1 MRRKGLGIFLALCLL
16 VCSLTLSMSAE
27 EPTGTPISTPE
38 QLIALM
44 GDSTAWA
51 RDYYLTT
58 DIDLSGYENQ
68 APIGGT
74 TTKTNFTGTFDGCG
88 YTISNVSLQS
98 SATGDVN
105 FGLFGRVST
114 PGTVKNLKVGGTVS
128 AKGRRVAGIAGFSN
142 GGTFENCYNS
152 CEVTGVKAVAGIVG
166 YSNGNTTIKNCWNH
180 GTITA
185 TAADVNG
192 YIDVAGILGLMG
204 NGKAAVGDTIENCKN
219 TGSISVAASA
229 KESTKFGVGGIVG
242 RIQSAA
248 KVVSVLKNCYNAG
261 TVQGGTA
268 TDYAGGKAT
277 ISYFPAASVLTAS
290 GNYYKSDCGEG
301 MTVTGAGGALA
312 NTSGAVEVDLST
324 VTDIESCK
332 AAFAELPA
340 ANWVFTA
347 AGPELLAFHRH
358 DFGEDDKAPTCA
370 TCGMEN
376 PKACQHSDTEEVV
389 DTPSTC
395 VTEGRAHKCCKDC
408 GETVGESYALPTN
421 PNAHTNFDYVWHK
434 DGASYYYNCADC
446 GKTAYT
452 QYDAPTLYVDA
463 YTKAS
468 AMVGSDENDGLSTE
482 TALKTIDEAF
492 TRLAAVGG
500 TVCLSDRY
508 YVSGVTLPANSE
520 KITITSLSTAKTGF
534 YFKTNNARFR
544 INGDVEFCNL
554 FLFAD
559 KAEARTILFACN
571 WHNVTFGDGLATSVS
586 AIIVAGTENGTDDI
600 AEMTQNLTFRGVNQT
615 KMTGGENL
623 ETACR
628 FYDQVVLG
636 NRTNNTKAYLTANK
650 TVAATFENYNAF
662 VPQIG
667 AVRCGTAGAGA
678 AVMENCAVTAV
689 FSGGSTI
696 ASLVVGDT
704 NAKDGAAVLDALT
717 LELKDNAVVTT
728 SFNPRNV
735 KNSTIRIST
744 EAEGRTKPLAKAIE
758 FAASD
763 DFIASLGKEKATASI
778 TYGAHGFADTVA
790 DAVVYNEDV
799 YTVDE
804 SVTEEG
810 AWTKTNKDG
819 VYAETCETCGR
830 TGETI
835 VKLTQGTTTKAHNG
849 TTYAVRFITELT
861 FGTAE
866 IEYYG
871 TFIAKTLNT
880 AFSDETLYRKSS
892 EIPETADGA
901 FKYAVDLV
909 GIPEG
914 QTATEICAWSF
925 VKLKNVDDMIVLPCK
940 VTVDSIPATT
950 K

>member
-27 EPTGTPISTPE
+27 EPTGTPISTPG

-44 GDSTAWA
+44 GDPTAWA
-51 RDYYLTT
+51 QDYYLTT
-58 DIDLSGYENQ
+58 DIDLSGRTDQ
-68 APIGGT
+68 TPIGSAG
-74 TTKTNFTGTFDGCG
+74 KNFTGTFDGCG
-88 YTISNVSLQS
+88 YEIKGLNLVKSDMT
-98 SATGDVN
+98 SASDIN
-105 FGLFGRVST
+105 WALFGRVNGATIKNLTVS
-114 PGTVKNLKVGGTVS
+114 GTVDGS
-128 AKGRRVAGIAGFSN
+128 AKGRRVG
-142 GGTFENCYNS
+142 
-152 CEVTGVKAVAGIVG
+152 GIVG
-166 YSNGNTTIKNCWNH
+166 VCVT
-180 GTITA
+180 GTA
-185 TAADVNG
+185 
-192 YIDVAGILGLMG
+192 
-204 NGKAAVGDTIENCKN
+204 KIENCVN
-219 TGSISVAASA
+219 NCTVSGA
-229 KESTKFGVGGIVG
+229 KYVGGIVG
-242 RIQSAA
+242 HVASGSIVMSNCMNTGSVTALTPDGKGYADLGGLIGLAQGPVTMTNCMNTGSLTAPTATSTKSNGGLVGRIQ
-248 KVVSVLKNCYNAG
+248 G
-261 TVQGGTA
+261 
-268 TDYAGGKAT
+268 
-277 ISYFPAASVLTAS
+277 AS
-290 GNYYKSDCGEG
+290 GAISQCYSAGEMESGLSCAFVGFMSGTLTSKKNYYLIGDGYAENISASS
-301 MTVTGAGGALA
+301 TVCTA
-312 NTSGAVEVDLST
+312 NGVDLST

-347 AGPELLAFHRH
+347 AGPELLAFHAH
-358 DFGEDDKAPTCA
+358 YFGEDNKAPTCA

-395 VTEGRAHKCCKDC
+395 VTEGRAHKRCKDC

-452 QYDAPTLYVDA
+452 QDDAPTLYVDA

-810 AWTKTNKDG
+810 TWTKTNKDG

-892 EIPETADGA
+892 EIPETTDGA